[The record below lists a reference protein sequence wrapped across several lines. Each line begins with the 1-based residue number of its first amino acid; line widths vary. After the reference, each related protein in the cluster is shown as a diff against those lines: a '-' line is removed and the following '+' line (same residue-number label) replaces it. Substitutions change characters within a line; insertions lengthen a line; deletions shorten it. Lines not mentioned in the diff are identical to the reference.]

1 MASPLSNPALARALA
16 NAVATS
22 SAVQALATRLCG
34 RGLSVFLD
42 GIPGDRTGI
51 KLAYPYLLV
60 TSGPEERPR
69 GGPVAHTIRALLAVD
84 ASAAGPTAA
93 APAVD
98 PVTGVRSLPGGEDL
112 GALADAIDEAVAA
125 AQLGAVPNGTARDF
139 DLVSSW
145 PIRGVDLTFT
155 FEDLLAF

>member
-16 NAVATS
+16 AAVATS
-22 SAVQALATRLCG
+22 ATVQALARARFG
-34 RGLSVFLD
+34 RPLSVFLD

-51 KLAYPYLLV
+51 KLAYPYLIV

-84 ASAAGPTAA
+84 ASAAGPSAA
-93 APAVD
+93 APVVD
-98 PVTGVRSLPGGEDL
+98 PATGVAALPGGEDL
-112 GALADAIDEAVAA
+112 GALADAVDAAVAA
-125 AQLGAVPNGTARDF
+125 AQLGSVPNGSSRDF
-139 DLVSSW
+139 DLVSAW
-145 PIRGVDLTFT
+145 PIRGVDLSYT